1 MMEKGGGEN
10 PIRINK
16 YACACA
22 IVASMISIIFGY
34 DTGVMSG
41 AMIFVKEEFK
51 INDAKTE
58 VLAGILNLCALV
70 GSLCAGRTS
79 DYIGRRYTI
88 VIASLIFLCG
98 SVIMGY
104 GPSYAIL
111 LLGRCVA
118 GLGVGFALMIA
129 PVYSAEV
136 SSPSS
141 RGFLTSLPEVGISI
155 GILLGYLSN
164 YIFSRLSLR
173 LGWRMMLGIAAIPS
187 FFLAIGILKM
197 PESPRWLIMKGR
209 LGDAKKILYKVSNDP
224 QEAEFRLREI
234 KQAVGIDENCNDDI
248 VKIPDSVK
256 SQGEGVWK
264 ELLLRPTPSL
274 RWILIAGVGIHFFE
288 HATGIEAVILYS
300 HKIFDKAGVH
310 DHSHQILAT
319 VGVGFTKFIFIVLST
334 FLIDKAGRRKL
345 LLTSL
350 SGMVVTLTAL
360 GIFLT
365 LAENSGGKLIWALV
379 LSIITTY
386 AVVMF
391 FNIGLG
397 PVTWVYSAEIF
408 PLKYRALGAGIG
420 VAVNRLMNATV
431 SMSFLSISAAI
442 TTGGAFFLFAGI
454 SVVALIFFYFFLP
467 ETKGKSLEEMEAVFT
482 RGRRSENVN
491 REVEIVKH

>member
-10 PIRINK
+10 PTRINK

-88 VIASLIFLCG
+88 VTASLIFLCG
-98 SVIMGY
+98 SVLMGY
-104 GPSYAIL
+104 SPTYAVL
-111 LLGRCVA
+111 LVGRCIA
-118 GLGVGFALMIA
+118 GVGVGFALMIA
-129 PVYSAEV
+129 PVYSAEI

-164 YIFSRLSLR
+164 YIFSGLSLR

-187 FFLAIGILKM
+187 LFLAIGILRM

-209 LGDAKKILYKVSNDP
+209 LGDAKKIMYKVSNDP
-224 QEAEFRLREI
+224 QEAEFRLREV
-234 KQAVGIDENCNDDI
+234 KQAVGINENCDDDI
-248 VKIPDSVK
+248 VKIPDSAK
-256 SQGEGVWK
+256 SQGEGIWK
-264 ELLLRPTPSL
+264 ELLLKPTPSL

-310 DHSHQILAT
+310 DHRHQILAT
-319 VGVGFTKFIFIVLST
+319 VGVGLTKFIFIVLST
-334 FLIDKAGRRKL
+334 FLIDRVGRRKL

-350 SGMVVTLTAL
+350 SGMVVTLTGL

-365 LAENSGGKLIWALV
+365 LAEHSGGKLIWALV

-386 AVVMF
+386 GVVMF

-442 TTGGAFFLFAGI
+442 TTGGAFFMFAGI

-482 RGRRSENVN
+482 RVRCSENGSK
-491 REVEIVKH
+491 EVEIGKC

>member
-1 MMEKGGGEN
+1 MEKVGGEN
-10 PIRINK
+10 PTRINK

-88 VIASLIFLCG
+88 MTASLIFLCG
-98 SVIMGY
+98 SVLMGY

-111 LLGRCVA
+111 LVGRCVA
-118 GLGVGFALMIA
+118 GVGVGFALMIA

-164 YIFSRLSLR
+164 YIFSGYSLR
-173 LGWRMMLGIAAIPS
+173 LGWRIMLGIAAVPS
-187 FFLAIGILKM
+187 LFLAIGILKM

-209 LGDAKKILYKVSNDP
+209 VGDAKKIMYKVSNDP

-234 KQAVGIDENCNDDI
+234 KQAVGIDENCDEDV

-256 SQGEGVWK
+256 SQGEGIWK

-310 DHSHQILAT
+310 DHKHQILAT
-319 VGVGFTKFIFIVLST
+319 VGVGLTKFTFIVLST
-334 FLIDKAGRRKL
+334 LLIDKVGRRKL

-350 SGMVVTLTAL
+350 TGMVVTLTGL

-365 LAENSGGKLIWALV
+365 LAEHSGGKLVWALV

-386 AVVMF
+386 AFVMF

-408 PLKYRALGAGIG
+408 PLKFRALGAGIG

-482 RGRRSENVN
+482 RCRRSENVN
-491 REVEIVKH
+491 KEVEIGKC